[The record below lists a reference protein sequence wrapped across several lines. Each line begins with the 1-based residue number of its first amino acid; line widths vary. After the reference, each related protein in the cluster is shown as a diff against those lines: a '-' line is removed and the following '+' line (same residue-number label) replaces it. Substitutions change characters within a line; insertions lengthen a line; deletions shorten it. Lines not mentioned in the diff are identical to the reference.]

1 MKEYIVEAISLTTK
15 RAYGEDAEYHIQV
28 VAIVA
33 DQGPASFRMDFQY
46 GKSTSNQKQTHGRPM
61 TYLAAF
67 RAMNEKKDS
76 KLAEKGDRVY
86 SVANRTKLP
95 NGSTVASPRD
105 KTLIIDGA
113 IKEDLTDNVP
123 TRSDAKTEK
132 AVSDARWIGVGTP
145 ERLIKITCDE
155 VTPSNETGS
164 TMHPK
169 ILEDAQTIGS
179 GLALIGYVEN
189 DVFRVADAQDK
200 RYPEKILGARL
211 QTVASLIGTLGLK
224 HIAMCTFAITEN
236 KKRELLE
243 SVPRTNRVAVF
254 INASLDFQHSTY
266 IMHPNTL

>member
-1 MKEYIVEAISLTTK
+1 
-15 RAYGEDAEYHIQV
+15 
-28 VAIVA
+28 
-33 DQGPASFRMDFQY
+33 
-46 GKSTSNQKQTHGRPM
+46 M

-67 RAMNEKKDS
+67 RVMKEKRDS
-76 KLAEKGDRVY
+76 KLAECGDRIY
-86 SVANRTKLP
+86 EIADRTKLP
-95 NGSTVASPRD
+95 NGATVVNSTE
-105 KTLIIDGA
+105 KKLIIDGA
-113 IKEDLTDNVP
+113 INEDLRGNTSIQ
-123 TRSDAKTEK
+123 SDAKTEK
-132 AVSDARWIGVGTP
+132 AISDARWIGVGTP

-164 TMHPK
+164 KMHPK

-179 GLALIGYVEN
+179 GLALIGYIEY
-189 DVFRVADAQDK
+189 DVFRVADVQDK

-211 QTVASLIGTLGLK
+211 QTVASLIRTLGLK

-243 SVPRTNRVAVF
+243 SVPKTNRVATF